1 MLFLFICWIIYFVLH
16 SLLAADAVKH
26 WFKTFFNLHGRQ
38 YRLAYNLLNLFILPA
53 VLYLHYITSSTLFFK
68 TNGISVAAG
77 LLVVLC
83 GSALMFAAAKAYDLP
98 VFFGFKQETKM
109 PLQISGLHQFV
120 RHPLYA
126 GTLLLCIGICILFPY
141 WKNAVVLLLMFI
153 YILIG
158 IELEERKLVAAFGD
172 KYKHYQKKVK
182 RLIPGLL

>member
-1 MLFLFICWIIYFVLH
+1 MLFLFICWMFYFFLH

-26 WFKTFFNLHGRQ
+26 WFQAVFNLHGRH
-38 YRLAYNLLNLFILPA
+38 YRLAYNLLNLFTLSAIC
-53 VLYLHYITSSTLFFK
+53 YLHQIISSTLFFK

-77 LLVVLC
+77 LLIVLC
-83 GSALMFAAAKAYDLP
+83 GSAIMLAAAKAYDLP

-109 PLQISGLHQFV
+109 PLQINGLHQFV

-126 GTLLLCIGICILFPY
+126 GTLLGCIGICILFPY
-141 WKNAVVLLLMFI
+141 WKNVIVLLFMFA

-172 KYKHYQKKVK
+172 EYKHYQKKVK